1 MFTQPDRLPLPTILP
16 RDKKVS
22 YDVIR
27 PLLEDMADSFTGLSA
42 RWAVVQAAV
51 EAADGGTGGEGGGT
65 GMAMSGGVVAAKAT
79 SLAREIGDAL
89 NITALR
95 AEQVWATYDAV
106 DLHDK
111 DQAAAG
117 AAVAA
122 AAATAVDVA
131 AVGVET
137 PSSAAATAAAAGG
150 AAAAHGGAVPA
161 KVSTTP
167 PLSTAPT
174 AQSRLQDSLD
184 AVNRAVEVVRRRE
197 AEYRVPLDWVAG
209 WRPHDTKATPSVTA
223 YVLLVLGG
231 CWFRVWGGCWYM
243 VGIHCICWDEVG

>member
-51 EAADGGTGGEGGGT
+51 EAADGGFGGTGGERGRA
-65 GMAMSGGVVAAKAT
+65 GMAKSGGVVAAKAT

-106 DLHDK
+106 ALHDK
-111 DQAAAG
+111 DQA
-117 AAVAA
+117 VAA
-122 AAATAVDVA
+122 AAAVV
-131 AVGVET
+131 AVGET
-137 PSSAAATAAAAGG
+137 VGVGTTSSSAAAAA
-150 AAAAHGGAVPA
+150 AAAAHGGGVPA

-231 CWFRVWGGCWYM
+231 CWFKVWGGVAGTWLGYTVY
-243 VGIHCICWDEVG
+243 VGTK

>member
-51 EAADGGTGGEGGGT
+51 EAADGGFGGTGGERGRA
-65 GMAMSGGVVAAKAT
+65 GMAKSGGVVAAKAT

-106 DLHDK
+106 ALHDK
-111 DQAAAG
+111 DQA
-117 AAVAA
+117 VAA
-122 AAATAVDVA
+122 AAAVV
-131 AVGVET
+131 AVGET
-137 PSSAAATAAAAGG
+137 VGVGTTSSSSAAAA
-150 AAAAHGGAVPA
+150 AAAAHGGGVPA

-223 YVLLVLGG
+223 YVSSCIGWLLV
-231 CWFRVWGGCWYM
+231 
-243 VGIHCICWDEVG
+243 